1 MAASKIRRKIVLFIV
16 LITSLSLVLSC
27 KPAGRLPHGKP
38 SLDVGL
44 PRVSP
49 AYVQWLAQQSMLG
62 EAEKLIA
69 EVSGTTR
76 VWQNSATEERFA
88 HLLKA
93 APNWLDVNPH
103 HEKSLQP
110 ALISLASPSLLAE
123 LGALGL
129 QGIYLAPTG
138 ETADIWSKSSAH
150 ITDGEDLTAF
160 SFCREA
166 GDDKAFQQFLKATD
180 SAGMEIGGNLPSA
193 ATGLGPDFMLQA
205 RGLTNYEG
213 LYAAVAIPPEFWPLL
228 PEAGNEWQ
236 VKTLS
241 AETHKKLAEAGL
253 IPLHL
258 HKDRTF
264 WADPARWASTGCVQ
278 GIDGIQRRW
287 VFACAD
293 QNRPVLFWQDPS
305 GHAKRLYAAAAIRHT
320 GFQQHA
326 LTGLPLKA
334 LMGLD
339 ALGPQETSDNP
350 SADLEPGL
358 SALGELSQAVH
369 RYGGWSL
376 FPESLPVSAIPLVL
390 RMVDFVRDSIT
401 PLGVCYA
408 LLTEDTGP
416 LSQML
421 ALSHKTGIPHARLAH
436 GLNAWKAEDLRLL
449 QVLPQGQKLSDTL
462 GKQSRSS
469 GNALLTRP
477 MSWQNK
483 ADDPAGQILLELA
496 VPLGMPGLF
505 FLSSDELRIIR
516 SLPNAQAQLGTLL
529 QARRKLG
536 LAEARLAPPLKAP
549 KGCLI
554 LNNQLPS
561 GGFWLTAVNF
571 SHMPHEVQVSLPK
584 EAKGLAVYDLFAPS
598 ASSEMTK
605 NNGNIILTLAPR
617 QAKHLYVGKKL
628 PL

>member
-1 MAASKIRRKIVLFIV
+1 MQQLKITPSVTARTQTVEEYLRDL
-16 LITSLSLVLSC
+16 
-27 KPAGRLPHGKP
+27 GRLEM
-38 SLDVGL
+38 
-44 PRVSP
+44 VSP
-49 AYVQWLAQQSMLG
+49 EEETELAMRIQ
-62 EAEKLIA
+62 
-69 EVSGTTR
+69 
-76 VWQNSATEERFA
+76 
-88 HLLKA
+88 
-93 APNWLDVNPH
+93 
-103 HEKSLQP
+103 
-110 ALISLASPSLLAE
+110 
-123 LGALGL
+123 
-129 QGIYLAPTG
+129 
-138 ETADIWSKSSAH
+138 
-150 ITDGEDLTAF
+150 
-160 SFCREA
+160 A
-166 GDDKAFQQFLKATD
+166 GDDEAFQHFLKATA
-180 SAGMEIGGNLPSA
+180 STGMEIGGNLPSA
-193 ATGLGPDFMLQA
+193 ATGLGPDFMLQT
-205 RGLTNYEG
+205 RGLPNYEG
-213 LYAAVAIPPEFWPLL
+213 LYAAVAIPRESWPLL
-228 PEAGNEWQ
+228 PEAGKNEWQ

-241 AETHKKLAEAGL
+241 VETQKKLAEAGL

-339 ALGPQETSDNP
+339 ALGPQESSENL

-376 FPESLPVSAIPLVL
+376 FPESLPVSALPLVL
-390 RMVDFVRDSIT
+390 RKVDFVRDSIT
-401 PLGVCYA
+401 PLGACYA

-416 LSQML
+416 LSEIL
-421 ALSHKTGIPHARLAH
+421 TLSNKTGIPHARLAH

-462 GKQSRSS
+462 RKQSKSS

-477 MSWQNK
+477 MSWQKK

-505 FLSSDELRIIR
+505 FLSSEELRIIQ
-516 SLPNAQAQLGTLL
+516 SLPDAQVQLGKLL
-529 QARRKLG
+529 QARHRLG
-536 LAEARLAPPLKAP
+536 LAEAKLAPPLKAP

-554 LNNQLPS
+554 LNNHLPT

-571 SHMPHEVQVSLPK
+571 SHMPHELQVSLPK
-584 EAKGLAVYDLFAPS
+584 EANGLAVYDLFAHS
-598 ASSEMTK
+598 SSSEMTK

-617 QAKHLYVGKKL
+617 QAKHLYVGKML
-628 PL
+628 P